1 MTDANTMDEM
11 EPRVEDAQPNAE
23 DTGAS
28 DAPVVTDANEKAEGD
43 AVPVAADSAH
53 DDAGTTE
60 SAETTAVSGS
70 EVAEAPSVETT
81 PVEETAVEAT
91 PVESKPVELADDDDD
106 EEEDIP
112 HLARISFDE
121 EEAAAGTSSADAEE
135 ALMEPAE
142 DPEIPLELIDHDALW
157 VVRRLRAKGYEA
169 YLTGGCVRDL
179 LLGRQPK
186 DFDVATAAHPEQ
198 VRKVFRNCRLIGR
211 RFRLAHVYF
220 PNGKVIETATFR
232 ANPLETQEDLPEDL
246 LVERDNVFGSVEED
260 ARRRDL
266 TINGLF
272 YDPLAGK
279 VLDFVDGRQDLEARL
294 IRTIGDPD
302 IRFQEDPVRILR
314 AIKFATRL
322 DFDFETQTLAAMRAH
337 VADLARCA
345 APRLL
350 EELHRLLSSGNAANA
365 FRLCE
370 EVGVLD
376 VLVPE
381 LTQALRGDL
390 DLARYAYGTARHED
404 SATEEA
410 FASEA
415 SEMSEEMY
423 AGAGD
428 DEDTEATDASAA
440 SPEPVAFE
448 APSAPVEEIE
458 APPVEI
464 AADESAPQ
472 EEAVAAEPEASAE
485 AEGAE
490 PVSGSEIPGAGEADP
505 TDAVG
510 PAASTAD
517 ENTDTEAEEGTAEAP
532 ADAGAESGEQNNE
545 PVILSAE
552 ERHARYTALLAS
564 LDQVH
569 AREAELSS
577 AVSFAAILLSG
588 FEAYR
593 SAGADAVA
601 WLDEVTGT
609 WTERIRLTR
618 HDRETIR
625 YLCRAMAQLD
635 PALRRGAKARHLVS
649 RPWFREALLLHTL
662 SLHAAGQSLEEV
674 ARWKVVAAHY
684 QKPFKQPK
692 KGERQPRPRRM
703 RRSRRGGGENRRGRR
718 R

>member
-11 EPRVEDAQPNAE
+11 EPRVEDTATENTNEQAAAARV
-23 DTGAS
+23 D
-28 DAPVVTDANEKAEGD
+28 DVT
-43 AVPVAADSAH
+43 S
-53 DDAGTTE
+53 GTQF
-60 SAETTAVSGS
+60 SETTADNVHEVTPMDVVSEES
-70 EVAEAPSVETT
+70 ITAEAVADTVAQASDEISG
-81 PVEETAVEAT
+81 AEAL
-91 PVESKPVELADDDDD
+91 PAAMDDDDD

-121 EEAAAGTSSADAEE
+121 EDAAPNAPAGGGEE
-135 ALMEPAE
+135 DLMEPAE

-232 ANPLETQEDLPEDL
+232 ANPLETQEDLPDDL
-246 LVERDNVFGSVEED
+246 LVERDNVFGTVEED

-279 VLDFVDGRQDLEARL
+279 VLDFVDGRRDLEARL

-350 EELHRLLSSGNAANA
+350 EELHRLLTSGKAANA

-381 LTQALRGDL
+381 LTQALNGEL
-390 DLARYAYGTARHED
+390 DLVRYAYGQVKHDDIDA
-404 SATEEA
+404 EET
-410 FASEA
+410 SD
-415 SEMSEEMY
+415 EEISDV
-423 AGAGD
+423 GD
-428 DEDTEATDASAA
+428 DESLAQVDDESAEVLIDADET
-440 SPEPVAFE
+440 PEPVAFE
-448 APSAPVEEIE
+448 APAEVVPDTESPAADTDTTVADVSVGAFEHEGGAPSPEDDAQALGENNMPAAPVLLT
-458 APPVEI
+458 P
-464 AADESAPQ
+464 
-472 EEAVAAEPEASAE
+472 
-485 AEGAE
+485 
-490 PVSGSEIPGAGEADP
+490 
-505 TDAVG
+505 
-510 PAASTAD
+510 
-517 ENTDTEAEEGTAEAP
+517 
-532 ADAGAESGEQNNE
+532 
-545 PVILSAE
+545 E
-552 ERHARYTALLAS
+552 ERHARYTSLLTS
-564 LDQVH
+564 LDAVH

-577 AVSFAAILLSG
+577 AVSFAAVLLSG
-588 FEAYR
+588 FESYR

-601 WLDEVTGT
+601 WLDDVTGT

-635 PALRRGAKARHLVS
+635 PSLRRGAKARHLVG

-662 SLHAAGQSLEEV
+662 SLHAAGQSLEEI

-703 RRSRRGGGENRRGRR
+703 RRSRRGGGDNRRGRR